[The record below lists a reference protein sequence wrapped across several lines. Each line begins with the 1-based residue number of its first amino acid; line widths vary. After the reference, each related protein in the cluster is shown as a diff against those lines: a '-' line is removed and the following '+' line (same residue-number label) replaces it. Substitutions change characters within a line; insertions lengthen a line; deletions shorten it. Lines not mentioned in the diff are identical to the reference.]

1 MNKQLKNK
9 RMGIAA
15 SAALLLSVAFS
26 GSAVAEGKG
35 GGPKASIRVQ
45 SLCTVDNTDPANA
58 LLVVTTTITDAS
70 SAGGINAE
78 VTGNTVEA
86 VLGIGNNKGG
96 RKNGGSKWT
105 PTAIVQDGLIGPVGD
120 GLVSEVTLP
129 LCQDARTKE
138 ANNANAVITIDIVGG
153 HKTWVSMCDDN
164 PATEEVE
171 AGVPI
176 AGLGICP

>member
-1 MNKQLKNK
+1 MDKLQKN
-9 RMGIAA
+9 RWIRIATPL
-15 SAALLLSVAFS
+15 SLVLALVLSSNVFA
-26 GSAVAEGKG
+26 GPGK
-35 GGPKASIRVQ
+35 GPKASIRVQ
-45 SLCTVDNTDPANA
+45 SLCTVDTTDPANA

-96 RKNGGSKWT
+96 RNNGGSKWT

-129 LCQDARTKE
+129 LCLDARTKD

>member
-1 MNKQLKNK
+1 MNKRNTIKLT
-9 RMGIAA
+9 GITLVA
-15 SAALLLSVAFS
+15 SMAVGLWA
-26 GSAVAEGKG
+26 SAVAAPNNDQK
-35 GGPKASIRVQ
+35 GPKASIRVQ
-45 SLCTVDNTDPANA
+45 SLCTVDNTDPSNA

-78 VTGNTVEA
+78 VTDNTVEV
-86 VLGIGNNKGG
+86 VLGIGSNMGG
-96 RKNGGSKWT
+96 RKNGGSKWQ
-105 PTAIVQDGLIGPVGD
+105 PTGIMQDGVTGPVGA

-129 LCQDARTKE
+129 LCADGRTNE

-176 AGLGICP
+176 SGLGLCP